1 MPKKQPHEVEE
12 KIRVD
17 SEIKRRKNRYYE
29 KVSDRYR
36 TVGVLMI
43 LCLAVFG
50 GALLLKFGEYIT
62 YDNFVYLIRDFNSV
76 TDSASDYTE
85 VSYQAQDSDVYVPF
99 RDGFAAVG
107 NSRVIVFDVGGSP
120 LLTDEVSLSYPAA
133 AASEKYLLVYDI
145 GGTTYS
151 LYNSITRVIKN
162 ETDMPIISASVA
174 DDGSYIIVTEGKE
187 SKYLVKLYNSAFKL
201 KMTVRKD
208 KYVTDAAIS
217 RDGEYFAVSSVYEE
231 GAKFMGE
238 VAFYK
243 RGSDSE
249 VSSYTYSTSMPIT
262 AASHTGGGFT
272 VLFDDAVRFYSG
284 NCESVGQ
291 YEFSGERV
299 TSFESREGGSILICE
314 ANSIGN
320 TNRVYVFDTEG
331 KITFDRLVAE
341 RVYGACM
348 SVSDKDVAAYI
359 MTAESIIS
367 LAHDGADKVYPLY
380 EGASALVDAASGPLC
395 FTPDRAF
402 RFAFEKISDSETEE
416 HTDEPSYETA
426 ESESVTDG
434 AGEEPAA

>member
-120 LLTDEVSLSYPAA
+120 LLTDEVSLSYPATA
-133 AASEKYLLVYDI
+133 SSEKYLLVYDI

-208 KYVTDAAIS
+208 KYV
-217 RDGEYFAVSSVYEE
+217 R
-231 GAKFMGE
+231 
-238 VAFYK
+238 
-243 RGSDSE
+243 R
-249 VSSYTYSTSMPIT
+249 
-262 AASHTGGGFT
+262 
-272 VLFDDAVRFYSG
+272 
-284 NCESVGQ
+284 
-291 YEFSGERV
+291 
-299 TSFESREGGSILICE
+299 
-314 ANSIGN
+314 
-320 TNRVYVFDTEG
+320 
-331 KITFDRLVAE
+331 
-341 RVYGACM
+341 
-348 SVSDKDVAAYI
+348 
-359 MTAESIIS
+359 
-367 LAHDGADKVYPLY
+367 
-380 EGASALVDAASGPLC
+380 
-395 FTPDRAF
+395 
-402 RFAFEKISDSETEE
+402 
-416 HTDEPSYETA
+416 
-426 ESESVTDG
+426 
-434 AGEEPAA
+434 

>member
-1 MPKKQPHEVEE
+1 MPKKQPRDVEE

-43 LCLAVFG
+43 LCLAIFG
-50 GALLLKFGEYIT
+50 GVLLLKFGEYIT
-62 YDNFVYLIRDFNSV
+62 YDNFVYLMRDFNSV

-85 VSYQAQDSDVYVPF
+85 VSYQAQDSDVYIPF

-107 NSRVIVFDVGGSP
+107 NNRVIVFDVGGTP
-120 LLTDEVSLSYPAA
+120 LLTDDVSLSYPAA

-151 LYNSITRVIKN
+151 LYNSITRVIKY
-162 ETDMPIISASVA
+162 ETDMPIVSASVA

-217 RDGEYFAVSSVYEE
+217 RDGECFAVSSVYED

-243 RGSDSE
+243 KGADSE
-249 VSSYTYSTSMPIT
+249 ISAYNYNTSMPVT
-262 AASHTGGGFT
+262 AASHADGGFT
-272 VLFDDAVRFYSG
+272 VLFDDAVRFYTAKG
-284 NCESVGQ
+284 ESA
-291 YEFSGERV
+291 GECALTGEKV
-299 TSFESREGGSILICE
+299 TYFETRSEGSILVCE
-314 ANSIGN
+314 SNSIG
-320 TNRVYVFDTEG
+320 TENRVYVFDGDG
-331 KITFDRLVAE
+331 KVSFDRTVKE

-348 SVSDKDVAAYI
+348 SVSDKDVAAYL

-367 LAHDGADKVYPLY
+367 LSHEGEGKVYPLQPK
-380 EGASALVDAASGPLC
+380 ASALADTASGPLC

-402 RFAFEKISDSETEE
+402 RFAFEKASAEKPTGETADTETV
-416 HTDEPSYETA
+416 TDETGN
-426 ESESVTDG
+426 D
-434 AGEEPAA
+434 PAA